1 MPASLI
7 YLPLNLKWLPQC
19 VSLTCVEEGTDG
31 EQAGLLVKRKVE
43 GVWVIGAGHPHW
55 PVVL

>member
-7 YLPLNLKWLPQC
+7 HLPLNPKWLPQR
-19 VSLTCVEEGTDG
+19 VSLTCVEEGT
-31 EQAGLLVKRKVE
+31 ESEHAGSVGQKESR
-43 GVWVIGAGHPHW
+43 WVIGAGHLPW